1 MITSTQEPQQEFG
14 QDPIL
19 DLPITSIFPS
29 EENEKL
35 YNPVDPK
42 DPEVQALAK
51 SILKHG
57 IRERLVITED
67 GWILSGHRRYVA
79 ARIARLDLIPCRVEP
94 FRKDDDHDQFMV
106 LLREYNRQRVKTF
119 SEKVR
124 EEIISVDP
132 DQAYESLIEHRRE
145 QSEVIADTM
154 VIRGEKRRAAISKA
168 KEPFLH
174 VVQDIIE
181 HLRPYW
187 PLSDRRIHYKLL
199 KSPHPPLIHAS
210 KPQSTYRNK
219 ESATGHWSTCSLAPG
234 LRGRFQ

>member
-79 ARIARLDLIPCRVEP
+79 ARIAR
-94 FRKDDDHDQFMV
+94 
-106 LLREYNRQRVKTF
+106 F
-119 SEKVR
+119 S
-124 EEIISVDP
+124 S
-132 DQAYESLIEHRRE
+132 
-145 QSEVIADTM
+145 
-154 VIRGEKRRAAISKA
+154 SK
-168 KEPFLH
+168 F
-174 VVQDIIE
+174 
-181 HLRPYW
+181 
-187 PLSDRRIHYKLL
+187 
-199 KSPHPPLIHAS
+199 
-210 KPQSTYRNK
+210 
-219 ESATGHWSTCSLAPG
+219 G
-234 LRGRFQ
+234 